1 MAEIKRKLPWLLIFP
16 LHFLL
21 VYLAG
26 LDAGFIERFYSRAA
40 YPVISTALSWLFSI
54 FPFSFAEYLLYALI
68 AAFAIFIVFSIIRLL
83 LRRMRLTRL
92 ISLLLTLVIIAGFGL
107 VGFNVLWGFNYY
119 RQPLAESL
127 GLDTHERSADEL
139 YTLCLSLSK
148 KAGEL
153 REGLNENEN
162 GVYTFASSWRDEFKK
177 IAPAYAKLGEK
188 YEPFSRNIPSP
199 KGVTFS
205 IGMSYGGL
213 AGIFIP
219 FTGEANVNIAAPDF
233 LLISSAAHESAHLMG
248 VAREDEANFVSY
260 LACAYSGDAEM
271 QYSGVMLALI
281 HCGNALAT
289 SSGEL
294 YNKLWRTYTS
304 GMVRDLESNSAYWD
318 SFEGP
323 VEETVNNINDSYLKA
338 NAQQD
343 GVKSYGRMVD
353 LMLAY
358 YEANGLGF

>member
-1 MAEIKRKLPWLLIFP
+1 MAEIKRKLPWLLLFP

-26 LDAGFIERFYSRAA
+26 LNASFIERVYSRGV
-40 YPVISTALSWLFSI
+40 YPVISSVVSWIFSI
-54 FPFSFAEYLLYALI
+54 FPFSFAELLLYALT
-68 AAFAIFIVFSIIRLL
+68 ASLAVFIVLSLIKLL
-83 LRRMRLTRL
+83 LRRMRLTRF
-92 ISLLLTLVIIAGFGL
+92 ISILLTLAIIAGFGL

-119 RQPLAESL
+119 RQPLASSL
-127 GLDTHERSADEL
+127 ELDTHARSAGEL
-139 YTLCLSLSK
+139 YTLCLALSK

-153 REGLNENEN
+153 REGLNENGD
-162 GVYTFASSWRDEFKK
+162 GVYTFTGSWRDEFKK
-177 IAPAYAKLGEK
+177 IPAAYAKLGEK
-188 YEPFSRNIPSP
+188 YVLFSRNIPSP

-205 IGMSYGGL
+205 IGMSYAGI

-219 FTGEANVNIAAPDF
+219 FTGEANLNIAAPDF

-248 VAREDEANFVSY
+248 IAREDEANFVSY
-260 LACAYSGDAEM
+260 LACASSGDAEM

-281 HCGNALAT
+281 HCGNALAS
-289 SSGEL
+289 SSGER
-294 YNKLWRTYTS
+294 YAELWDTYTE
-304 GMVRDLESNSAYWD
+304 GMARDLENNSAYWEKY
-318 SFEGP
+318 EGP
-323 VEETVNNINDSYLKA
+323 VEQTVNTINDSYLKA

-358 YEANGLGF
+358 YDANGLGF